1 MGNTLTANGLM
12 LQKGHWFMFPLNEQ
26 IPARV
31 AIFKGSV
38 LNRQFV
44 TFISRG
50 AALALWRYHG
60 HKGLYYSY
68 IDMHAHYHD
77 VRVCGDIDA
86 WYEGER
92 LWCDGPKTKE

>member
-1 MGNTLTANGLM
+1 MGTKVTENGMM
-12 LQKGHWFMFPLNEQ
+12 LQKGHWFMWPIDEQ
-26 IPARV
+26 IPQRV
-31 AIFKGSV
+31 SIFCGSV
-38 LNRQFV
+38 LNRKFV

-50 AALALWRYHG
+50 AALALWRYYG

-68 IDMHAHYHD
+68 IDAVARYHD

-86 WYEGER
+86 WFEGER